1 MLSLPTCLSV
11 QSSCAAQVVLA
22 CLLCLEGN
30 KEKAWL
36 DGLQCTN
43 GTRDSLPMV
52 IVECFGA
59 CILRV
64 PRTTVCDD

>member
-1 MLSLPTCLSV
+1 MLSLPLAC
-11 QSSCAAQVVLA
+11 QSSRLVLA
-22 CLLCLEGN
+22 CLLFLEGN

-43 GTRDSLPMV
+43 GRDSLPMV

-59 CILRV
+59 CILIV
-64 PRTTVCDD
+64 TRTTV